1 MTALSPTTTQ
11 PSRPLPSHGAPAS
24 DGRRRPARRPLVASG
39 ILLLGAIYCLVPVA
53 WVVIASTKSNS
64 ELFSTFTF
72 APGTALLD
80 NLRDLFA
87 YNDGQF
93 LMWVLNSV
101 IYAGLGSVV
110 ATLVSTMAGYAL
122 AKFQFPGQRI
132 WMVAIL
138 AGVLLPGIILAVP
151 QYLLLAKIGLA
162 GSYWSVL
169 LPSLI
174 NPFGIFLARV
184 FAASAV
190 PTQLLEAARLD
201 GAGEARIFGSMVL
214 PMMVPGM
221 VTIFLL
227 QFVGTWNNF
236 LLPFIMLSDES
247 RYPLTVGLYTLLSK
261 GSGTPSLY
269 SLAIVGAAVSVIPLI
284 IMMLVLQRYW
294 RLDLVSGGLKG

>member
-1 MTALSPTTTQ
+1 MSTLTAEA
-11 PSRPLPSHGAPAS
+11 PSRTAPAA
-24 DGRRRPARRPLVASG
+24 RAPRAARTARRPVLATF
-39 ILLLGAIYCLVPVA
+39 ILLAGALYCLVPVA
-53 WVVIASTKSNS
+53 WVIIASTKSNS
-64 ELFSTFTF
+64 ELFNTFTF
-72 APGTALLD
+72 APGTAFGD
-80 NLRDLFA
+80 NLIALFS
-87 YNDGQF
+87 YGDGQF
-93 LMWVLNSV
+93 LMWAGNSL
-101 IYAGLGSVV
+101 IYAGGGALLS
-110 ATLVSTMAGYAL
+110 TLVSTMAGYAL
-122 AKFQFPGQRI
+122 AKYSFPGKQI
-132 WMVAIL
+132 WFYAIL

-169 LPSLI
+169 LPCLI

-190 PTQLLEAARLD
+190 PTELMESARID
-201 GAGEARIFGSMVL
+201 GAGEARIFGAMAL

-227 QFVGTWNNF
+227 QFVGIWNNF

-261 GSGTPSLY
+261 GSGEPSLY
-269 SLAIVGAAVSVIPLI
+269 SIAIIGAAVSIIPLI